1 MKTLITKTSAALASG
16 VLLCAL
22 AAPANALIISYDEIV
37 TGAVPDSP
45 APWLTA
51 NITNGTSGGLSGVN
65 VTLTPGAVSPEFI
78 TSIFFSLSGEYTL
91 SDPTTTPD
99 ISRNNCNGSAPAG
112 TGPWQMCM
120 SFGASDQWSTSDG
133 AVSFFLRGIR
143 ESNFVYNS
151 DGWRSVAHVQGIVGD
166 QSCSSWVGDYI
177 GQGGIAPSNSGECTT
192 TTSVPEPGTLGLLGL
207 GLAGIGLSRRR
218 SRVTA

>member
-1 MKTLITKTSAALASG
+1 MKSLITKTSAALASG

-22 AAPANALIISYDEIV
+22 AAPANALIITYDEIV

-65 VTLTPGAVSPEFI
+65 VTLTPSVFSPEFI

-99 ISRNNCNGSAPAG
+99 ITRNTCNGGAPAG

-120 SFGASDQWSTSDG
+120 SFNANDQWNTSDG
-133 AVSFFLRGIR
+133 SVSFFLRGIR

-151 DGWRSVAHVQGIVGD
+151 DGWRSVAHIQGIDGTPEC
-166 QSCSSWVGDYI
+166 SSSWVGDYI
-177 GQGGIAPSNSGECTT
+177 GQGGIAPSVSSGCGS
-192 TTSVPEPGTLGLLGL
+192 TSVPEPGTLGLLGL